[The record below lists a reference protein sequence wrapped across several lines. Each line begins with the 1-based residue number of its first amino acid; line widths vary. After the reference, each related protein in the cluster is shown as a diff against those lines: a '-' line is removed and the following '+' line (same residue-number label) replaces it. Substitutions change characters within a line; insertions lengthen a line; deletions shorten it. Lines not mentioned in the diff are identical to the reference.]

1 MPMKNDNNATEEDNN
16 IDQSLSSSH
25 NNNHAETVNTL
36 IRENAKTI
44 NTANAKDNEK
54 SQKINWWISELNSL
68 GMKKSKQEEESN
80 KSRELE
86 NLTDDIKQKFIY
98 DYKTCYSE

>member
-1 MPMKNDNNATEEDNN
+1 MQIPSTPQM
-16 IDQSLSSSH
+16 
-25 NNNHAETVNTL
+25 
-36 IRENAKTI
+36 
-44 NTANAKDNEK
+44 
-54 SQKINWWISELNSL
+54 QKIMKRWWMNELDSH
-68 GMKKSKQEEESN
+68 GIKKSKQEEEESN